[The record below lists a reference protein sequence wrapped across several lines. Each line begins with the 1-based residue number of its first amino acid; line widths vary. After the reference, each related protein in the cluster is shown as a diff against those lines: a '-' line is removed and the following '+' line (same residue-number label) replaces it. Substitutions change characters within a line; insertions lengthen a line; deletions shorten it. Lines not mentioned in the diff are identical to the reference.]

1 MNFVLHHNNELS
13 KLVPQGKIIRAD
25 EHLALLDSKALI
37 AAAQE
42 EAAQIIADAKKV
54 REEERQRGY
63 AQGLEEAALQSAENM
78 IENVSQTI
86 DYLSNVEQQMVD
98 LVMDAVRKI
107 FIDFNDEERTI
118 IVVKNALSVVRTQKQ
133 MVLRI
138 APDKVEVVRG
148 RLNAILAHFPGIGY
162 IDIVSDGRLMADS
175 CILET
180 GIGTVEASLEGQ
192 LTALENV
199 FRKTLGSRV

>member
-1 MNFVLHHNNELS
+1 MNFILHNPSELS
-13 KLVPQGKIIRAD
+13 KLIPQGKILRAR
-25 EHLALLDSKALI
+25 EHMALLNSKQLI
-37 AAAQE
+37 AEASKQAEQIVEKAKQEREVELKRGYDQGIE
-42 EAAQIIADAKKV
+42 EAQVQA
-54 REEERQRGY
+54 
-63 AQGLEEAALQSAENM
+63 AENM
-78 IENVSQTI
+78 IENVSRTI

-98 LVMDAVRKI
+98 LVMESVRKI
-107 FIDFNDEERTI
+107 FADFNDEERAI
-118 IVVKNALSVVRTQKQ
+118 IVVKNALSVVRNQKQ

-148 RLNAILAHFPGIGY
+148 RMNEILAHFPGIGY
-162 IDIVSDGRLMADS
+162 IDIVTDGRLQTDS